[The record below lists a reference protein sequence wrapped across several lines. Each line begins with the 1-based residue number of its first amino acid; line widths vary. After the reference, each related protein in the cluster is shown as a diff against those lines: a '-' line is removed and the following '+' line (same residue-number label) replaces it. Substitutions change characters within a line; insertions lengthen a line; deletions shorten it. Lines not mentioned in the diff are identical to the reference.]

1 VVYFDAVSM
10 KGPIQAVE
18 ISYFVHSTEDAERID
33 VTVRTAL
40 GIEVMPETQEL
51 EGHYGNRILSVRYH
65 LLDEGA
71 ANVVEKLAAGLHLA
85 DKEELK
91 KAMEGCIDEHSAL
104 YLRLDKQL
112 LMNGAIRLATS
123 DPVRIRIKPRL
134 FLLRVGAPSF
144 YRKMMKVDE

>member
-1 VVYFDAVSM
+1 VVNFEAVSM

-33 VTVRTAL
+33 VAVRSTL
-40 GIEVMPETQEL
+40 GIEGMPERQEL

-71 ANVVEKLAAGLHLA
+71 ANVIEKLAVGFHFA

-91 KAMEGCIDEHSAL
+91 KVMASCIDEHSAL

-112 LMNGAIRLATS
+112 LMDGAIRLATS
-123 DPVRIRIKPRL
+123 DPVRIRVKPRL
-134 FLLRVGAPSF
+134 FLLRQGAPSF